1 MKKDEELIAAVK
13 ELTEAVR
20 SLESSLRTCQRAA
33 QIKDVFGK
41 HAEDLSARIRAPIL
55 TAQQASEK
63 LESEGVKADAKTV
76 VRRCKEIGFDHNSIN
91 ELDLPRL
98 KTAFLEK
105 RRRSGAEKNF
115 GKNS

>member
-1 MKKDEELIAAVK
+1 MKKDQELIAAVK

-20 SLESSLRTCQRAA
+20 SLESSLRTCQRTA
-33 QIKDVFGK
+33 QIKEALGK
-41 HAEDLSARIRAPIL
+41 RDEELRARVRAQQL

-98 KTAFLEK
+98 KTAILEK